1 MINVRYNY
9 HLGYTYVINIF
20 INFCFSRLQRER
32 ERERERKK
40 ERERIGEGWRKR
52 YKAGDV
58 SILKVFIDG
67 MKKMQ
72 LQDLQHHF
80 YTCMNEIKED
90 VISSLI
96 FLRNM
101 RRYEMY
107 WQFSV
112 NFINYSKV
120 CMKSKVLITHPSV
133 WIPTSYF
140 HWNILVSFKF
150 LSQVL
155 TAKRHN

>member
-1 MINVRYNY
+1 LFFQI
-9 HLGYTYVINIF
+9 T
-20 INFCFSRLQRER
+20 ER
-32 ERERERKK
+32 ESDDERKR

-107 WQFSV
+107 
-112 NFINYSKV
+112 
-120 CMKSKVLITHPSV
+120 
-133 WIPTSYF
+133 
-140 HWNILVSFKF
+140 
-150 LSQVL
+150 
-155 TAKRHN
+155 